1 MDTSQPLSLLAG
13 LSPDQFMKRHWHKK
27 PLLIRQ
33 AIPGFTPLLDRAELV
48 ALAAQDDVES
58 RLVVRKPQGWTLKQ
72 GPFPKKALPPF
83 KQPGWTLLVQGV
95 DLHDEAVHQ
104 LAQQFRFVPDA
115 RMDDVMISYATDGG
129 GVGPHFDSYDV
140 FLLQAHGQR
149 RWRIGRQKDL
159 TLEEGV
165 PLKILAN
172 FEYEEEFILNPG
184 DMLYLPPLYAH
195 DGDAVGEC
203 MTYSMGFRAPR
214 TGELARELLAG
225 LAEEAVEAVGDKVYR
240 DPSQPAVM
248 EAGAIPLPLQ
258 TFARA
263 AVEKALQDP
272 QLLDCLLGEY
282 LTEPKAQVWF
292 ESQAERE
299 LDWPQAVVLDRRTRM
314 MHDAHHIFINGESFK
329 AGGRDAQLLRR
340 LANDRRLD
348 ARAVSQLSTQ
358 ALALLADWCDDGW
371 MHPDEAA

>member
-1 MDTSQPLSLLAG
+1 MDTSQPLALLGG

-33 AIPGFTPLLDRAELV
+33 AIPGFSPMLDRAELM

-72 GPFPKKALPPF
+72 GPFSKKSLPPF
-83 KQPGWTLLVQGV
+83 KQPGWTVLVQGV
-95 DLHDEAVHQ
+95 DLHDEAVHH

-159 TLEEGV
+159 TLQDGV
-165 PLKILAN
+165 PLKILAH
-172 FEYEEEFILNPG
+172 FEHEEEFILNPG

-195 DGDAVGEC
+195 DGDALGEC

-225 LAEEAVEAVGDKVYR
+225 LAEEAVQAVGEAVYR
-240 DPSQPAVM
+240 DPQQPAVTQ
-248 EAGAIPLPLQ
+248 AGAIPEALQ
-258 TFARA
+258 VFARA
-263 AVEKALQDP
+263 AVAKALKDP

-282 LTEPKAQVWF
+282 LTEPKPQVWF

-299 LDWPQAVVLDRRTRM
+299 LSWPQAVVLDRRTRM
-314 MHDAHHIFINGESFK
+314 MHDAHHVFINGESFK

-340 LANDRRLD
+340 LSNDRRLD
-348 ARAVSQLSTQ
+348 ARAVSQLSAP
-358 ALALLADWCDDGW
+358 ALELLSDWCDDGW
-371 MHPDEAA
+371 VHPEGAS

>member
-1 MDTSQPLSLLAG
+1 MDTSQPLALLGG

-33 AIPGFTPLLDRAELV
+33 AIPGFSPLLDRAELM

-72 GPFPKKALPPF
+72 GPFSKKSLPPF
-83 KQPGWTLLVQGV
+83 KQPGWTVLVQGV
-95 DLHDEAVHQ
+95 DLHDEAVHH

-140 FLLQAHGQR
+140 FLLQTHGQR

-159 TLEEGV
+159 TLQDGV
-165 PLKILAN
+165 PLKILAH

-195 DGDAVGEC
+195 DGDALGEC

-225 LAEEAVEAVGDKVYR
+225 LAEEAVQVVGEAVYR
-240 DPSQPAVM
+240 DPQQPAVIQ
-248 EAGAIPLPLQ
+248 AGAIPEALQ
-258 TFARA
+258 VFARA
-263 AVEKALQDP
+263 AVDKALKDP

-282 LTEPKAQVWF
+282 LTEPKPQVWF

-299 LDWPQAVVLDRRTRM
+299 LSWPQAVVLDRRTRM
-314 MHDAHHIFINGESFK
+314 MHDAHHVFINGESFK
-329 AGGRDAQLLRR
+329 AGGRDAQLLRQ
-340 LANDRRLD
+340 LSNDRRLD
-348 ARAVSQLSTQ
+348 ARAVSQLSAP
-358 ALALLADWCDDGW
+358 ALELLSDWCDDGW
-371 MHPDEAA
+371 MHPEGAS